1 MAFLFNVLKFIAAWL
16 VGILFSVSIT
26 MIGCCVFCALPILKD
41 LKPYSGCID
50 VKRARRSYI
59 RSIILHAVI
68 LACASWAV
76 STFAPTIMKYGFFL
90 SFAFTALA
98 GCGRWGRNEQNVS
111 EVINNLQKYV
121 FPGKN
126 DEAFHALVKVLY
138 R

>member
-111 EVINNLQKYV
+111 EVVNKLQKYV
-121 FPGKN
+121 LPGKD
-126 DEAFHALVKVLY
+126 DEVFQALVKVLY